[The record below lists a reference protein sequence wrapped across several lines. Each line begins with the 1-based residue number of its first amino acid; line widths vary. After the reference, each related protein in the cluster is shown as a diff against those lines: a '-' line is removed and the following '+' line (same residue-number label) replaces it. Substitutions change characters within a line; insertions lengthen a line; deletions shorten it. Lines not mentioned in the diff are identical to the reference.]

1 MRSKQLVLTVLV
13 SSSIILAILYGLDH
27 PSLYN
32 APGPYPPDLGRAGLS
47 FTRFSWEEQ
56 GWGEPPSNF
65 IAAAH
70 SAIEATVHITIQN
83 HNDGNPLESFTQPG
97 SGSGS
102 GVLISPDGYL
112 ITNYHVVERAGQI
125 KVTLSNKRV
134 FLARLVG
141 ADAASDLAVL
151 KIDSKGLP
159 FLLYGD
165 SEALKPGQWVLA
177 IGYPL
182 DLETTV
188 TAGIVST
195 KKSLQDFP
203 GGTGTHNEGLRSF
216 IQTDAV
222 INHGN
227 SGGPLVNIEGRLV
240 GINSYF
246 ASRTGAY
253 TGYSFAIPANT
264 VKKVVNDLMNRPS

>member
-1 MRSKQLVLTVLV
+1 MRTKQLVLAILV
-13 SSSIILAILYGLDH
+13 SSSVILAILYALDH

-32 APGPYPPDLGRAGLS
+32 ASGPYPPDLGRAGLS

-56 GWGEPPSNF
+56 YLGGPPSNF
-65 IAAAH
+65 IAASH
-70 SAIEATVHITIQN
+70 SAVEATVHITIQN
-83 HNDGNPLESFTQPG
+83 HNDSNPPESFTQPG

-165 SEALKPGQWVLA
+165 SEELKPGQWVLA

-195 KKSLQDFP
+195 KKSVQDFP
-203 GGTGTHNEGLRSF
+203 GGTHDKGLRSF

-246 ASRTGAY
+246 ASLTGAY
-253 TGYSFAIPANT
+253 TGYSFAIPVNT